1 VILYGTRMILSQL
14 QGDPL
19 RSRVIVYDSEVILYG
34 NGMSLLNPRVIP
46 CDFRVILYN
55 SRVITSTPG

>member
-1 VILYGTRMILSQL
+1 
-14 QGDPL
+14 
-19 RSRVIVYDSEVILYG
+19 VIVYDSEVILYD
-34 NGMSLLNPRVIP
+34 NGMSLLNPKVIP